1 MSSIHDKIYNF
12 FAKIAHKNEKKG
24 HLPIHLDE
32 DLVECFSNLSPAT
45 RDEELEDFIYFFLD
59 AYQSTGHHVF
69 LSELDIDEV
78 GLAYVFPGA
87 APDTL
92 SRLSSS

>member
-1 MSSIHDKIYNF
+1 MSSIHDKLYNF
-12 FAKIAHKNEKKG
+12 FARIAHKSEKKG
-24 HLPIHLDE
+24 LLPTHLDK
-32 DLVECFSNLSPAT
+32 DLVECFSNLSPVA

-59 AYQSTGHHVF
+59 VYQSTGHHVF

-78 GLAYVFPGA
+78 GLACLFPSA

-92 SRLSSS
+92 SRPSSS